1 MIPPMI
7 GSKNQ
12 LMMPEIRLITAI
24 ELDWAESGSYDCGGC
39 G

>member
-1 MIPPMI
+1 MIPPMT

-12 LMMPEIRLITAI
+12 LIMPDIRLIVAI
-24 ELDWAESGSYDCGGC
+24 VLDWAESGSYDSGGC